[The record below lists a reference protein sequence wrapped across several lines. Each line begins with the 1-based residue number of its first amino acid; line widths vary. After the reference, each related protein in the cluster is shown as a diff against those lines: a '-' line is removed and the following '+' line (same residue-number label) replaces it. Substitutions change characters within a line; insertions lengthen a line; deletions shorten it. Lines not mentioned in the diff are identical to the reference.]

1 MLEDGIIELETDPTA
16 IKSVVNEATLFE
28 SNSKDKLNTVS
39 KFLNKN
45 VKNESVV
52 REPRQMRNNS
62 VKLQKLENP
71 KGQIQSNKLTR
82 IYRLIECCCT

>member
-16 IKSVVNEATLFE
+16 IKSIVNEATLFE
-28 SNSKDKLNTVS
+28 TNSKDKLNTVS

-52 REPRQMRNNS
+52 RELRQMRNNS

-71 KGQIQSNKLTR
+71 KGQIQSNQLTR
-82 IYRLIECCCT
+82 IYRPIECCCT

>member
-28 SNSKDKLNTVS
+28 SNSKDKLDTVS

-82 IYRLIECCCT
+82 IYKLIECCCT

>member
-16 IKSVVNEATLFE
+16 IKSIVNEATLFE
-28 SNSKDKLNTVS
+28 SNSKDKLDTVS

>member
-1 MLEDGIIELETDPTA
+1 MEDGIIELETDPTA

-28 SNSKDKLNTVS
+28 SNSKDKLDTVS

>member
-1 MLEDGIIELETDPTA
+1 MEDGIIELETDPTA

-82 IYRLIECCCT
+82 IYKLIECCCT